1 MTPSTPSSYPKN
13 IQLIQ
18 QAMNDRQYET
28 AIELTNVFMLAAL
41 ELGNEDQLAY
51 CLEIYDA
58 LCDKTKMTIE
68 FSLKHIGALLD
79 NNEFWVRQEALAILK
94 KIFRV
99 VEISK
104 FDSII
109 EKCEAKLFDSDK
121 KVRESAV
128 NLIAEVL
135 KKSYIHYPDLY
146 MTYSQMFEDDSWRV
160 RAKALEGMLEF
171 LIPAITPPENLLRA
185 IQSNFFKLIRD
196 PDEEIRGLTTEAIKT
211 LSFHLPGPE
220 VVDLILPILSDT
232 DWEIREKGIWIIGE
246 IGSRFFDDFTLIFHK
261 LVTMFSD
268 DIMMIQTKTIDAF
281 VKIGKTHGKELLE
294 FFRSIM
300 EKNVLSM
307 DVIQGISEST
317 IFYTLQNIREYL
329 PSLIHELNNTFQK
342 FRDFVGDCLIK
353 IYMEKS
359 DAFEEELAR
368 MYQNLDP
375 EDWRQRQRIIKL
387 LGDLSYVLHIK
398 SVAVWT
404 TINLQNWQKEEKDL
418 DVLDEI
424 EISLLKI
431 RNIFDDIDQEIQ
443 EIEKQRKGFYVNIE
457 NFQNYV
463 QTMRIEAE
471 RLVDHNQFQKAE
483 LYMEKESKNI
493 TEKLYDSEQI
503 LNNSEF
509 RRFSV
514 EIVQDFKEIK
524 DEVMDN
530 ISDVKYIILSRI
542 SDGRDVYLV
551 ELQGEV
557 DGIISKINQMKLQFD
572 HIQEI
577 ESLISPNTLQ
587 INPEVTETL
596 LEEIAQVRKQLY
608 TLEFDIGQLW
618 TRNLEFKEAL
628 KEVTLFWVDVKIEV
642 QQYLATAVYRFEN
655 IGNRIEI
662 QGEDQT
668 RLKKKITVDFLSSN
682 LQKIVLQAVQ
692 NIQDMLEAFSK
703 ITEPIYTEIKK
714 KRFTEARNLVE
725 MTLNN
730 IQNSVAEYDS
740 EIDQVYYKIK
750 DLDVKQ
756 SEQNEF
762 KNLIT
767 QWEDVKEHLKHE
779 LDVFREDVDSEISGA
794 EIQEYLSYMN
804 PLSLYQLNLVYKME
818 AEELT
823 TLIFNLIKNHKL
835 KAEIRNNSLVQP
847 SRPLGESFLQLQRK
861 VDIIGSKI
869 IFDLRVRNPTTFFM
883 NDMSLIF
890 IYPPFLKLIPEKS
903 DPVEVIVRDF
913 EPESVRAFR
922 WVFKIEKSREK
933 RYELNKWLLSI
944 NYKNPFGKLATI
956 QKEMEIIL

>member
-1 MTPSTPSSYPKN
+1 MTPSIPNSFPKN
-13 IQLIQ
+13 LQLIQ
-18 QAMNDRQYET
+18 QAMNDRHYED
-28 AIELTNVFMLAAL
+28 AIEMTNSFMLAAL

-58 LCDKTKMTIE
+58 LCDKTNVTIE
-68 FSLKHIGALLD
+68 YTLNHINSLLD
-79 NNEFWVRQEALAILK
+79 NSEYWVRQEALTILK

-104 FDSII
+104 FDPII
-109 EKCEAKLFDSDK
+109 EKCEAKLFDPDK

-128 NLIAEVL
+128 NLISEVL
-135 KKSYIHYPDLY
+135 KKSYDHYPDLY
-146 MTYSQMFEDDSWRV
+146 LTYSQMFEDDSWRV

-171 LIPAITPPENLLRA
+171 LIPSITPPKNLLRA
-185 IQSNFFKLIRD
+185 IQANFFKLIRD
-196 PDEEIRGLTTEAIKT
+196 PDEEIRGLTTEAIKS
-211 LSFHLPGPE
+211 LSFHLPGPDM
-220 VVDLILPILSDT
+220 VDLVLPILSDT
-232 DWEIREKGIWIIGE
+232 DWEIREKGIWIVGE

-261 LVTMFSD
+261 LVAMFAD
-268 DIMMIQTKTIDAF
+268 AIMMVQTKTIDAF
-281 VKIGKTHGKELLE
+281 VKIGKSHGKELLG

-300 EKNVLSM
+300 EENVLSQ

-317 IFYTLQNIREYL
+317 IFYTLQNIRDFL
-329 PSLIHELNNTFQK
+329 PALIQELNNPLQK
-342 FRDFVGDCLIK
+342 FRDFVGECLIK
-353 IYMEKS
+353 IYIEKS
-359 DAFEEELAR
+359 DAFEEELSR

-375 EDWRQRQRIIKL
+375 EDWRQRRKIIKL
-387 LGDLSYVLHIK
+387 LGDLSYILHIK

-431 RNIFDDIDQEIQ
+431 RNIFSDIDQDIQ
-443 EIEKQRKGFYVNIE
+443 EIENQRKGFYENIE
-457 NFQNYV
+457 SFQKYV

-483 LYMEKESKNI
+483 LYMENESKNI
-493 TEKLYDSEQI
+493 AEKLNDSEQI

-524 DEVMDN
+524 DEVLDN

-542 SDGRDVYLV
+542 ADGRDAYLV
-551 ELQGEV
+551 ELKGEI
-557 DGIISKINQMKLQFD
+557 DKLINKINQMKLQFD

-577 ESLISPNTLQ
+577 EALISPNTLQ
-587 INPEVTETL
+587 INPEVTEKL
-596 LEEIAQVRKQLY
+596 LEEISEVRKQLY

-618 TRNLEFKEAL
+618 TINIEFKEAL

-655 IGNRIEI
+655 IGNKIEVKD
-662 QGEDQT
+662 EDQS
-668 RLKKKITVDFLSSN
+668 RLKKKITVDFLSGN

-714 KRFTEARNLVE
+714 KRFKEARNLVE
-725 MTLNN
+725 MILNN

-740 EIDQVYYKIK
+740 EIDRAYYKIK
-750 DLDVKQ
+750 DLDVIP
-756 SEQNEF
+756 SEQSEF

-767 QWEDVKEHLKHE
+767 KWEDVKQHLTQR
-779 LDVFREDVDSEISGA
+779 LGTYREDVDAEILGA

-804 PLSLYQLNLVYKME
+804 PLSLYQLNRVFNME
-818 AEELT
+818 IEDLK
-823 TLIFNLIKNHKL
+823 TLIFTLIKNHKL

-861 VDIIGSKI
+861 VEIIGSKI
-869 IFDLRVRNPTTFFM
+869 IFDLRIRNPTTFFM

-890 IYPPFLKLIPEKS
+890 IYPHFLKLIAEKS
-903 DPVEVIVRDF
+903 DPVEIIIRDF
-913 EPESVRAFR
+913 EPESIRAVR
-922 WVFKIEKSREK
+922 WVFKIEKTREK

-944 NYKNPFGKLATI
+944 KYRNPFSKI
-956 QKEMEIIL
+956 SSIEKEMDIII

>member
-1 MTPSTPSSYPKN
+1 MTPSTPNSFPKN
-13 IQLIQ
+13 LQLIQ
-18 QAMNDRQYET
+18 QAMNDRQYED
-28 AIELTNVFMLAAL
+28 AIEMTNAFMLGAL

-58 LCDKTKMTIE
+58 LCDKTNVTIE
-68 FSLKHIGALLD
+68 FTLQHIGSLLD
-79 NNEFWVRQEALAILK
+79 NSEFWVRQEALTILK

-104 FDSII
+104 FDPII
-109 EKCEAKLFDSDK
+109 EKCEAKLFDPDK

-128 NLIAEVL
+128 NLISEVL
-135 KKSYIHYPDLY
+135 KKSYDHYPDLY
-146 MTYSQMFEDDSWRV
+146 LTYSQMFEDDSWRV

-171 LIPAITPPENLLRA
+171 LIPTITPPKNLLRA
-185 IQSNFFKLIRD
+185 IQANFFKLIRD
-196 PDEEIRGLTTEAIKT
+196 PDEEIRGLTTEAIKS
-211 LSFHLPGPE
+211 LSFHLPGPDM
-220 VVDLILPILSDT
+220 VDLVLPILSDT
-232 DWEIREKGIWIIGE
+232 DWEIREKGIWIVGE

-261 LVTMFSD
+261 LVAMFAD
-268 DIMMIQTKTIDAF
+268 AIMMIQTKTIDAF
-281 VKIGKTHGKELLE
+281 VKIGKSHGKELLG
-294 FFRSIM
+294 FFRNIM
-300 EKNVLSM
+300 EENVLSQ
-307 DVIQGISEST
+307 DIIQGISEST
-317 IFYTLQNIREYL
+317 IFYTLQNIREFL
-329 PSLIHELNNTFQK
+329 PSLIQELNNPFQK
-342 FRDFVGDCLIK
+342 FRDFVGECLIK
-353 IYMEKS
+353 IYIEKS

-375 EDWRQRQRIIKL
+375 EDWRQRRKIIKL
-387 LGDLSYVLHIK
+387 LGDLSYILHIK

-431 RNIFDDIDQEIQ
+431 HNIFDDIDQDIQ
-443 EIEKQRKGFYVNIE
+443 EIENQRQGFYENIE
-457 NFQNYV
+457 SFQKYV

-471 RLVDHNQFQKAE
+471 RLVDHYQFQKAE
-483 LYMEKESKNI
+483 LYMENESKNI
-493 TEKLYDSEQI
+493 AEKLNDSEQI

-524 DEVMDN
+524 DEVLDN

-542 SDGRDVYLV
+542 ADGRDAYLI
-551 ELQGEV
+551 ELQGEI
-557 DGIISKINQMKLQFD
+557 DKLINKINQMKLQFG

-577 ESLISPNTLQ
+577 EALISPNTLQ
-587 INPEVTETL
+587 INPEVTEKL
-596 LEEIAQVRKQLY
+596 LEEISEVRKQLY

-618 TRNLEFKEAL
+618 TRNIEFKEAL

-655 IGNRIEI
+655 IGSKIEV
-662 QGEDQT
+662 QDEDQS
-668 RLKKKITVDFLSSN
+668 RLKKKITVDFLSGN

-714 KRFTEARNLVE
+714 KHFAEARNLVE

-740 EIDQVYYKIK
+740 EIDRAYYKIK
-750 DLDVKQ
+750 DLDVIP
-756 SEQNEF
+756 SEQSEF

-767 QWEDVKEHLKHE
+767 KWEDVKQHLTQR
-779 LDVFREDVDSEISGA
+779 LGTYREDVDAEILGA

-804 PLSLYQLNLVYKME
+804 PLSLIQLNRVYNME
-818 AEELT
+818 IEELKAMV
-823 TLIFNLIKNHKL
+823 FNLIKNHKL

-861 VDIIGSKI
+861 VEIIGSKI
-869 IFDLRVRNPTTFFM
+869 IFDLRIRNPTTFFM

-890 IYPPFLKLIPEKS
+890 IYPPFLKLIAEKS
-903 DPVEVIVRDF
+903 DPVEIIVRDF
-913 EPESVRAFR
+913 EPESVRAVR
-922 WVFKIEKSREK
+922 WMFKLEKSREK
-933 RYELNKWLLSI
+933 RYELNKWLLNI
-944 NYKNPFGKLATI
+944 NYKNPFGRTSSI
-956 QKEMEIIL
+956 EREMEIIL